1 MKVLVSLLFF
11 LISTLSFSQTKITG
25 KVVDEKKVPAKSVAV
40 LLLSSK
46 DSSLTKSAITNENG
60 IFEISD
66 VTNGKYLLFINALN
80 YQKKYAFV
88 NVNSSLIELE
98 PIVLLPEVTTL
109 NEVTVNAVK
118 PFLEQRADKLIVN
131 VENSATAAGATALE
145 ILQKVPGVM
154 VMNEKITLTGKGTPA
169 IYIDGRP
176 SQYTDVAQVLRDMTA
191 SDISKIELITNPGAR
206 YDAAGGAVINFV
218 LKRNANIGTNGSVS
232 LSTGTG
238 LYSTTK
244 HLIDRNFNRLNPSFS
259 INHRKGKV
267 NLFGSYSYFTR
278 NQFEYNEF
286 SRIISGY
293 NFLQTNYNPNEAT
306 SNSYRF
312 GVDFFANK
320 KNTFGFLIKGF
331 ERTGSGETQNKTNQL
346 KISNNNIESSF
357 ETIIK
362 SKNDRS
368 NVSANFNW
376 KHYFDTTGKDLNVD
390 IDFSSFKIN
399 NNSNILNKLS
409 NGTEYTNNQFVDNPV
424 KFGALKVDYIHPFNA
439 NMKLELGGK
448 SSIAKI
454 DNYLTF
460 LQKGIIDPTRSTNF
474 IYQENINAAYG
485 SFQNKI
491 KKWDF
496 MIGLRAEQTIAKG
509 KDQNKE
515 LLNRNYTQLFP
526 STFVTYNVT
535 KDIGFN
541 LQYSRRVERPSFQQ
555 QNPFVVFLDSL
566 TYTRGNPLLRPE
578 ILNSYKFAVN
588 YKNQPF
594 ISVSYNKTSDVIF
607 ENAPKQDGNL
617 TYTTVENL
625 AAYENLTFE
634 LNLPIPLGKK
644 FDGFIHNE
652 FVLNKYKAE
661 YLGDIY
667 NRQKW
672 NYLLFSQLTYK
683 PADTWSIE
691 ANGYYMT
698 AFLNE
703 FINIQPMGALNFGI
717 AKTLMDKKLRLSFNF
732 NDVLYSQVTKGEIAY
747 QAINVN
753 FLQRAESRNIRFTV
767 RYSFGNQKLKAS
779 RNRNTASDAEANRV
793 KN

>member
-1 MKVLVSLLFF
+1 MKAYLVLLFF
-11 LISTLSFSQTKITG
+11 IIINQSFGQVKISGKII
-25 KVVDEKKVPAKSVAV
+25 DEKQNPAKSVTV
-40 LLLSSK
+40 LLLNTK
-46 DSSLTKSAITNENG
+46 DSTLAKSAITNDKG
-60 IFEISD
+60 IFVLENI
-66 VTNGKYLLFINALN
+66 VIGNYLLQINVLN
-80 YQKKYAFV
+80 YKKQHIPVSV
-88 NVNSSLIELE
+88 NNLPIELK
-98 PIVLLPEVTTL
+98 PITIIPEAASL
-109 NEVTVNAVK
+109 KEVTVTAIK
-118 PFLEQRADKLIVN
+118 PFLEQRADKLVVN

-154 VMNEKITLTGKGTPA
+154 VMNEKITITGKGTPA

-176 SQYTDVAQVLRDMTA
+176 SQYTDVAQVLRDMSA

-218 LKRNANIGTNGSVS
+218 LKRNANIGTNGSLS

-238 LYSTTK
+238 LYNKTK
-244 HLIDRNFNRLNPSFS
+244 DLVDRNFNRLNPSFS
-259 INHRKGKV
+259 INHRKGKI
-267 NLFGSYSYFTR
+267 NMFGSYSFFER

-286 SRIISGY
+286 SRIINGF
-293 NFLQTNYNPNEAT
+293 NFLQTNYNTNEAT

-312 GVDFFANK
+312 GADFFANK

-331 ERTGSGETQNKTNQL
+331 ERTGSAETQNKTNQIKL
-346 KISNNNIESSF
+346 SNGVSESSF

-362 SKNDRS
+362 NQTNRS
-368 NVSANFNW
+368 NVSANVNW
-376 KHYFDTTGKDLNVD
+376 RHYFDTTGKDLNVD
-390 IDFSSFKIN
+390 IDFSTFNID

-409 NGTEYTNNQFVDNPV
+409 NGTAYTNNQFVDNPV
-424 KFGALKVDYIHPFNA
+424 KFGALKIDYIHPFNEK
-439 NMKLELGGK
+439 MKLELGGK
-448 SSIAKI
+448 SSIATI
-454 DNYLTF
+454 DNYLIF
-460 LQKGIIDPTRSTNF
+460 LQKGIIDPTRSTDF
-474 IYQENINAAYG
+474 IYKENINAAYA
-485 SFQNKI
+485 SFQRKM

-496 MIGLRAEQTIAKG
+496 MVGLRAEQTVANG
-509 KDQNKE
+509 KDRNNE

-526 STFVTYNVT
+526 SAFINHALT
-535 KDIGFN
+535 KDIGLN
-541 LQYSRRVERPSFQQ
+541 VQYSRRVERPSFQQ
-555 QNPFVVFLDSL
+555 QNPFVFFLDSL

-578 ILNSYKFAVN
+578 ILNSYKFSVN

-644 FDGFIHNE
+644 FEGFVHNE

-667 NRQKW
+667 NRQNW

-683 PADTWSIE
+683 PTDTWSIE

-703 FINIQPMGALNFGI
+703 FIEIQPMGALNFGV
-717 AKTLMDKKLRLSFNF
+717 AKTLMDKKLRLSLNF
-732 NDVLYSQVTKGEIAY
+732 NDVFYSQVTRGQISY

-753 FLQRAESRNIRFTV
+753 FLQRAESRNVRFTI
-767 RYSFGNQKLKAS
+767 RYSFGNQKLKAT
-779 RNRNTASDAEANRV
+779 RNRNTASDAETNRV